1 MPFSIGPLELIV
13 VLAIALLILGP
24 GKLPEVGS
32 AFGRTIREFRKASS
46 DMDDA
51 TDATPAPGRRAPEPS
66 PTYGAAPPR
75 SEEVVP
81 EGTDRYPRE
90 GEPSAAAM
98 DELGPTPSTRT
109 TQTPRVADETAS

>member
-1 MPFSIGPLELIV
+1 MPFNIGPVELIV

-24 GKLPEVGS
+24 GKLPEVGN

-46 DMDDA
+46 DMDDTPSA
-51 TDATPAPGRRAPEPS
+51 NRTPAQPEPS

-81 EGTDRYPRE
+81 EGSDRYPRE
-90 GEPSAAAM
+90 GQPPAPEM

-109 TQTPRVADETAS
+109 TQTPRAADETAS